1 MTICLRRR
9 LPGASSDRYPRAR
22 RAASSPSYLV
32 LLRAGFA
39 WPAGHPAAGG
49 LLPHHFTLTDS
60 GPPETIAASGVISV
74 ALSFGSPRLGV
85 TQRPALRSPDFPPT
99 LFTSPAVT
107 RPPRPVVSLPS
118 GLENHVRGSI
128 VAAWAKG
135 VRYLSSGSGRKA
147 SRKLR

>member
-9 LPGASSDRYPRAR
+9 LPGASCDRYPRAR

-32 LLRAGFA
+32 LLRAGFV

-85 TQRPALRSPDFPPT
+85 AQRPAPRLRLSPVPSTRSARSTRYQGRPC
-99 LFTSPAVT
+99 LPLRAP
-107 RPPRPVVSLPS
+107 RPPLAPEP
-118 GLENHVRGSI
+118 
-128 VAAWAKG
+128 
-135 VRYLSSGSGRKA
+135 
-147 SRKLR
+147 